1 MRVISG
7 IYKSRAIKA
16 PNPKFTRPT
25 TDMVKESLFN
35 MLQSR
40 FDLND
45 AKVLDIYA
53 GSGSLGLEALSR
65 GAKEIHFVE
74 MNYSVFKVLSG
85 NIKSLDA
92 EDYCKIFRKSAVKFS
107 SQTEHEKYDLI
118 FADPPFFEF
127 DIHEVFKNIIT
138 RNFLNEGGI
147 FIIERSIQT
156 EKKDVAGFGLEPIK
170 KIGDSLIYWYEK

>member
-1 MRVISG
+1 MRIIAG
-7 IYKSRAIKA
+7 KYKSRSVKA

-25 TDMVKESLFN
+25 TDMVKESIFN

-40 FDLND
+40 FDFTD
-45 AKVLDIYA
+45 VKVLDIYA

-74 MNYSVFKVLSG
+74 LNFSVYKVLSS
-85 NIKSLDA
+85 NIKSLD
-92 EDYCKIFRKSAVKFS
+92 EENSCKIFRKSAVKFS
-107 SQTEHEKYDLI
+107 AQTEYEKYDLI
-118 FADPPFFEF
+118 FADPPFFEY
-127 DIHEVFKNIIT
+127 DIHDVFKNIIA
-138 RNFLNEGGI
+138 NDFINENGI

-156 EKKDVAGFGLEPIK
+156 EKKDVAGFGIEPIK

>member
-1 MRVISG
+1 MRIIAG
-7 IYKSRAIKA
+7 KYRSRAIKA

-25 TDMVKESLFN
+25 TDIVKESLFN
-35 MLQSR
+35 MLQNKID
-40 FDLND
+40 FDG

-74 MNYSVFKVLSG
+74 KNFSVFKILLE
-85 NIKSLDA
+85 NIKNLG
-92 EDYCKIFRKSAVKFS
+92 EDNSCKIFKRPANKFS
-107 SQTEHEKYDLI
+107 LLEDHDTYDLI
-118 FADPPFFEF
+118 FADPPFYEF
-127 DIHEVFKNIIT
+127 DIHEVFGNIIERDYLT
-138 RNFLNEGGI
+138 GNGI

-156 EKKDVAGFGLEPIK
+156 EENDVKGFGIKPLK